1 MPERAATTDR
11 PSIATPATL
20 PRSTRQASSAC
31 RPMVSASLFMTQP
44 PAKTSAVRAST
55 YVPVTEGAGVDVLS
69 AASAGAAA
77 RIVARA
83 RAARNM

>member
-1 MPERAATTDR
+1 
-11 PSIATPATL
+11 
-20 PRSTRQASSAC
+20 
-31 RPMVSASLFMTQP
+31 MVSASLFMTQP

-55 YVPVTEGAGVDVLS
+55 YVPVTEVAGVDVAS
-69 AASAGAAA
+69 AANAGAAA